1 MDFATILGIALGVG
15 MIFGAFI
22 IEGGNMASLFLVSPF
37 MIVFGGTLG
46 ALTTSYTLKEIFTL
60 PSKLWL
66 LSPKRPAGKG
76 C

>member
-37 MIVFGGTLG
+37 MIVFG
-46 ALTTSYTLKEIFTL
+46 A
-60 PSKLWL
+60 P
-66 LSPKRPAGKG
+66 
-76 C
+76 